1 MKPLIPALF
10 RQAHQQQRAA
20 VRLLLLAGLL
30 LATLSITPLMNITAQ
45 EGLPPFRIDPSLPAD
60 IAVNANQ
67 GLGQCHWLASNILSQ
82 PYVSWAYDAS
92 PAISSWSV
100 IEPESGVFNWDP
112 LDAEIAKARAL
123 GKRIW
128 LELHTSEGQTPQW
141 ARDAGV
147 VVVGSRGGVP
157 VPWNETYQRLLRR
170 AVHAM
175 AARYDDDPTV
185 DAINVAAGGCYG
197 EMSICSASTDKKA
210 WEQAGYTDERFIE
223 AVKQI
228 IDIYLEPEIWDFVGD
243 PTLGHGFVK
252 TPVVLQLGS
261 GLYGHTISVI
271 QPVAEYAMSKYGMRV
286 WLKYNG
292 FGSGYDMGW
301 LYEQYAATTRV
312 GYEPAGNS
320 LEFLMKPGEFMQ
332 TALEQHTSFLC
343 LQETYYAVSD
353 PKWEDARTLAARHL
367 GAQIVTL
374 GADAPPQVLA
384 GQEWKVVTHWVN
396 RGTTPLMRP
405 ERQGV
410 KDVPASYDIA
420 IALVDTMAGS
430 VVWEDRFTPSIP
442 TTQWYSATP
451 VRIEQALTVPV
462 SVAGGSYDLRVAL
475 VNPNLAEDNPQRRL
489 RLVNVELDDGSSRY
503 TVGRVRVLNE
513 PTPTAAPVP
522 TPASTAAETVTPSTG
537 SSGWLGRLLS
547 TICDWVRSL
556 FAGLS

>member
-1 MKPLIPALF
+1 MKHWTPMLF
-10 RQAHQQQRAA
+10 QRTRRQHRTASSS
-20 VRLLLLAGLL
+20 VVLAGLL
-30 LATLSITPLMNITAQ
+30 LGTLCIALPIAINAQ
-45 EGLPPFRIDPSLPAD
+45 EGLAPFRIDPDLPAD
-60 IAVNANQ
+60 IVLNPNQ
-67 GLGQCHWLASNILSQ
+67 GLGQCHYLAPDIVSL

-92 PAISSWSV
+92 VTISSWAV
-100 IEPESGVFNWDP
+100 IEPESGTFNWDP

-157 VPWNETYQRLLRR
+157 VPWNETYQQLLRR

-197 EMSICSASTDKKA
+197 EMTICAASTDKKA

-228 IDIYLEPEIWDFVGD
+228 IDIYLEPEVWDFVGD
-243 PTLGHGFVK
+243 PALGHGFVK

-271 QPVAEYAMSKYGMRV
+271 EPVAEYAISKYGMRV

-292 FGSGYDMGW
+292 FGGSNDMGW
-301 LYEQYAATTRV
+301 LYEKYIATTRV

-332 TALEQHTSFLC
+332 TALEQHSSFLC
-343 LQETYYAVSD
+343 LQETYYAISD
-353 PKWEDARTLAARHL
+353 PKWENARTLAARHL

-374 GADAPPQVLA
+374 GADTPEQVEVE
-384 GQEWKVVTHWVN
+384 QQWPVVTRWVN

-405 ERQGV
+405 ERQGI

-420 IALVDTMAGS
+420 MALVDATTGS
-430 VVWEDRFTPSIP
+430 VVWEHTFTPSVP

-451 VRIEQALTVPV
+451 VTIEELTAVPAQV
-462 SVAGGSYDLRVAL
+462 EGGTYDLRVAL
-475 VNPNLAEDNPQRRL
+475 VDPNLEQDHPHRRF
-489 RLVNVELDDGSSRY
+489 RLVNTHLDDGNGRY
-503 TVGRVRVLNE
+503 NVGRVTILNK
-513 PTPTAAPVP
+513 PTPTAAPLP
-522 TPASTAAETVTPSTG
+522 TPVATAAETAPPSTG
-537 SSGWLGRLLS
+537 SSWLSRLLRS
-547 TICDWVRSL
+547 VWDWVRSL
-556 FAGLS
+556 IARLS